1 MNWLKFAF
9 SAVKGIF
16 SGKSLTIYLIVLI
29 AVFAVGVYF
38 GKSITDAGWQRDYT
52 DAMEEQAKRINK
64 FQVLLA
70 TAQNELATSKAER
83 KVEYREKIKYITAD
97 APDCELESDRLHS
110 LVCAVRPS
118 DCQR

>member
-29 AVFAVGVYF
+29 AVFGVGVYF
-38 GKSITDAGWQRDYT
+38 GKSISDADWQRDYAK
-52 DAMEEQAKRINK
+52 AMKMQAERVNK
-64 FQVLLA
+64 FQALLA
-70 TAQNELATSKAER
+70 KTQNELATSKAER

-97 APDCELESDRLHS
+97 APDCELESDRLHA

>member
-1 MNWLKFAF
+1 MGWLKLAF
-9 SAVKGIF
+9 GAVKGF
-16 SGKSLTIYLIVLI
+16 FTGQSLTIYLIILI
-29 AVFAVGVYF
+29 SAFATGVYF

-52 DAMEEQAKRINK
+52 EAMEEQAKRINK